1 MGLPVTTIAL
11 LLPAVHLAYDRGAFK
26 SKLIYIILLIFVMV
40 GFVSPFEIKKPNI
53 VGKIILVIL
62 GALEVFGILFLIGWD
77 TV

>member
-1 MGLPVTTIAL
+1 
-11 LLPAVHLAYDRGAFK
+11 
-26 SKLIYIILLIFVMV
+26 MV